1 MSIDTKH
8 PAYVAY
14 APDWEQLEH
23 CYQGERAIK
32 AQGVRYLPATG
43 GMIEDGMAS
52 EVDAGWVQYDAYR
65 KRAVFPDYVR
75 DAVEGLGGL
84 MHRRPPKITLP
95 AALEPLRTSATV
107 DGVGLTDLLRMINE
121 EQLKKG
127 RIGLLGEVP
136 NGAPVGALPFIATY
150 NAATIINWDTAR
162 PQNGKTQ
169 LQLVVLDET
178 SQKRQSDLTWR
189 EVKKYRVLT
198 LSGALDPSPT
208 DEDDRVLGKYEFAT
222 SAPTSTAL
230 PTAFTKASLAGR
242 DLDEIPFVFINA
254 QDLLPEPDRPP
265 LLGLSNSCLKIY
277 RGEADYRQTLFL
289 QGQETLVIIGE
300 DEQIDPATGQ
310 TKSQRVGAGALISLP
325 AVTGADAKY
334 VGVSA
339 DGLGEQRQALE
350 ADRMEAGEQGVKLLD
365 GGGSE
370 SHASSGDALRVRV
383 AARTASLVS
392 VARTGASGLEQ
403 MLKKLAVWVGA
414 NPDEVK
420 VEPNLDFGNQ
430 ALLAQELLQF
440 AQAKAMGAPIS
451 WESIHML
458 MAQRELTQKTFEE
471 EQAAIEAEP
480 PQPGTTTGSPG
491 DSQQDNGG
499 SGA

>member
-1 MSIDTKH
+1 MAVDTKH
-8 PAYVAY
+8 PGYVAY
-14 APDWEQLEH
+14 QPDWEQLEH
-23 CYQGERAIK
+23 CYQGERIIK
-32 AQGVRYLPATG
+32 AMGTRYLPATG
-43 GMIEDGMAS
+43 GMVEDGMAS
-52 EVDAGWVQYDAYR
+52 EVDAGWIQYDAYR

-95 AALEPLRTSATV
+95 AALEPLRTNATV
-107 DGVGLTDLLRMINE
+107 DGVGLIDLLRMINE

-136 NGAPVGALPFIATY
+136 NGAAVGALPFIATY
-150 NAATIINWDTAR
+150 TASTIINWDTAR
-162 PQNGKTQ
+162 PLNGQTQ
-169 LQLVVLDET
+169 LQLVVLDE
-178 SQKRQSDLTWR
+178 SGQKRQSDLTWR
-189 EVKKYRVLT
+189 EVKQYRVLT
-198 LSGALDPSPT
+198 LAGALDPAAT
-208 DEDDRVLGKYEFAT
+208 AYGKYEFAT
-222 SAPTSTAL
+222 SEPTSTSL
-230 PTAFTKASLAGR
+230 PTSFTKASLAGR

-392 VARTGASGLEQ
+392 IARTGAAGLEQ

-420 VEPNLDFGNQ
+420 IEPNLDFGNQ

-451 WESIHML
+451 WESIHIL
-458 MAQRELTQKTFEE
+458 MAQRELTQKTYEE

-480 PQPGTTTGSPG
+480 PPPGTTTGAPG
-491 DSQQDNGG
+491 DNPQDNGG
-499 SGA
+499 NGK